1 MAPKTPASRPD
12 DRPPATLTSL
22 PRVMSDPSSR
32 SRSRRLAVAVT
43 TGVALLA
50 GAVVWSGP
58 VAADSVDDARR
69 KVNEMADRLEAA
81 EEEVDRLSEEL
92 RVAEDDK
99 VRLDIEI
106 AEAEVVIAAMEAEV
120 GGLQAQMS
128 DLAVQAFVGGGNG
141 GSLTGLLSPGAG
153 PNEAVQRQYLTE
165 MALNLGSADSD
176 QLDALIDD
184 LGDKK
189 TELER
194 DRTDAQELAARIQKN
209 QSEAADKIEE
219 YTTLKARA
227 ERELGEALAKERARR
242 AAAAAAAARAQ
253 ANALAASRASGS
265 SNSGSTTGGSTV
277 SRPRFDPSSI
287 PASSSRGA
295 IAVAAARSQIGV
307 KYVKN
312 AAIENQAFDCSGL
325 TMWAW
330 QQAGVSLP
338 HQSRRQFSS
347 SPRIPVEYVEPG
359 DLIFFYDPITHV
371 GIYVGDGM
379 MVDAPGVGRSVRLTA
394 VSWNKVVGV
403 TRPG

>member
-1 MAPKTPASRPD
+1 MSDPASR
-12 DRPPATLTSL
+12 
-22 PRVMSDPSSR
+22 SSR
-32 SRSRRLAVAVT
+32 RRLAAAVT
-43 TGVALLA
+43 TGVTLLA
-50 GAVVWSGP
+50 GALVWVGP
-58 VAADSVDDARR
+58 ARADSVDDARR
-69 KVNEMADRLEAA
+69 KVNEMVDRLEDA
-81 EEEVDRLSEEL
+81 EDEVDRLSEEL

-99 VRLDIEI
+99 ARLDLEI
-106 AEAEVVIAAMEAEV
+106 AEAEVVIAAMETEV

-128 DLAVQAFVGGGNG
+128 DLAVQAFVGGGGG
-141 GSLTGLLSPGAG
+141 GSLTGLLAPGAG

-165 MALNLGSADSD
+165 MALNLGSANSD

-189 TELER
+189 AELER
-194 DRTDAQELAARIQKN
+194 DRTNAEELATRIQES
-209 QSEAADKIEE
+209 QREAADKIEE
-219 YTTLKARA
+219 YTALKAKA

-265 SNSGSTTGGSTV
+265 PASNTNSSSGGTNV

-295 IAVAAARSQIGV
+295 MAVAAARSQIGV

-312 AAIENQAFDCSGL
+312 AATENEAFDCSGL

-347 SPRIPVEYVEPG
+347 SPRIPVEYIEPG
-359 DLIFFYDPITHV
+359 DLIFFYNPITHV

>member
-1 MAPKTPASRPD
+1 
-12 DRPPATLTSL
+12 
-22 PRVMSDPSSR
+22 
-32 SRSRRLAVAVT
+32 
-43 TGVALLA
+43 
-50 GAVVWSGP
+50 
-58 VAADSVDDARR
+58 
-69 KVNEMADRLEAA
+69 
-81 EEEVDRLSEEL
+81 
-92 RVAEDDK
+92 
-99 VRLDIEI
+99 
-106 AEAEVVIAAMEAEV
+106 
-120 GGLQAQMS
+120 
-128 DLAVQAFVGGGNG
+128 
-141 GSLTGLLSPGAG
+141 
-153 PNEAVQRQYLTE
+153 
-165 MALNLGSADSD
+165 
-176 QLDALIDD
+176 
-184 LGDKK
+184 
-189 TELER
+189 
-194 DRTDAQELAARIQKN
+194 
-209 QSEAADKIEE
+209 IEE
-219 YTTLKARA
+219 YTALKAKA

-265 SNSGSTTGGSTV
+265 PASTTGSSSGGTNV

-295 IAVAAARSQIGV
+295 MAVAAARSQIGV

-312 AAIENQAFDCSGL
+312 AATENEAFDCSGL

-347 SPRIPVEYVEPG
+347 SPRIPVEYIEPG
-359 DLIFFYDPITHV
+359 DLIFFYNPITHV

>member
-1 MAPKTPASRPD
+1 MSDPASR
-12 DRPPATLTSL
+12 
-22 PRVMSDPSSR
+22 SSG
-32 SRSRRLAVAVT
+32 RRLAAAVT
-43 TGVALLA
+43 TGVTLLA
-50 GAVVWSGP
+50 GALVWVGP
-58 VAADSVDDARR
+58 ARADSVDDARR
-69 KVNEMADRLEAA
+69 KVNEMVDRLEDA
-81 EEEVDRLSEEL
+81 EDEVDRLSEEL

-99 VRLDIEI
+99 ARLDLEI
-106 AEAEVVIAAMEAEV
+106 AEAEVVIAAMETEV

-128 DLAVQAFVGGGNG
+128 DLAVQAFVGGGGG
-141 GSLTGLLSPGAG
+141 GSLTGLLAPGAG

-165 MALNLGSADSD
+165 MALNLGSANSD

-189 TELER
+189 AELER
-194 DRTDAQELAARIQKN
+194 DRTNAEELATRIQES
-209 QSEAADKIEE
+209 QREAADKIEE
-219 YTTLKARA
+219 YTALKAKA
-227 ERELGEALAKERARR
+227 ERELGEALAKERSRR

-265 SNSGSTTGGSTV
+265 PASTTGSSSGGTNV

-295 IAVAAARSQIGV
+295 MAVAAARSQIGV

-312 AAIENQAFDCSGL
+312 AATENEAFDCSGL

-347 SPRIPVEYVEPG
+347 SPRIPVEYIEPG
-359 DLIFFYDPITHV
+359 DLIFFYNPITHV

>member
-1 MAPKTPASRPD
+1 MSDPASR
-12 DRPPATLTSL
+12 T
-22 PRVMSDPSSR
+22 
-32 SRSRRLAVAVT
+32 SRRRLTAAIT
-43 TGVALLA
+43 TGVTMLA
-50 GAVVWSGP
+50 GALVWVGP
-58 VAADSVDDARR
+58 ARADSVDDARR
-69 KVNEMADRLEAA
+69 KVNEMVDRLEDA
-81 EEEVDRLSEEL
+81 EDEVDRLSEEL

-99 VRLDIEI
+99 ARLDIEI
-106 AEAEVVIAAMEAEV
+106 AEAEVVIAAMETEV

-128 DLAVQAFVGGGNG
+128 DLAVQAFVGGGGG
-141 GSLTGLLSPGAG
+141 GSLTGLLAPGAG

-165 MALNLGSADSD
+165 MALNLGSANSD

-189 TELER
+189 AELER
-194 DRTDAQELAARIQKN
+194 DRTNAEELATRIQES
-209 QSEAADKIEE
+209 QREAADKIEE
-219 YTTLKARA
+219 YTTLKAKA

-265 SNSGSTTGGSTV
+265 PASTTGSSSGGTNV

-295 IAVAAARSQIGV
+295 MAVAAARSQIGV

-312 AAIENQAFDCSGL
+312 AATENEAFDCSGL

-347 SPRIPVEYVEPG
+347 SPRIPVEYIEPG
-359 DLIFFYDPITHV
+359 DLIFFYNPITHV

>member
-1 MAPKTPASRPD
+1 MSDPASR
-12 DRPPATLTSL
+12 
-22 PRVMSDPSSR
+22 SSG
-32 SRSRRLAVAVT
+32 RRLAAAVT
-43 TGVALLA
+43 TGVTLLA
-50 GAVVWSGP
+50 GALVWVGP
-58 VAADSVDDARR
+58 ARADSVDDARR
-69 KVNEMADRLEAA
+69 KVNEMVDRLEDA
-81 EEEVDRLSEEL
+81 EDEVDRLSEEL

-99 VRLDIEI
+99 ARLDIEI
-106 AEAEVVIAAMEAEV
+106 AEAEVVISAMETEV

-128 DLAVQAFVGGGNG
+128 DLAVQAFVGGGGG
-141 GSLTGLLSPGAG
+141 GSLTGLLAPGAG

-165 MALNLGSADSD
+165 MALNLGSANSD

-189 TELER
+189 AELER
-194 DRTDAQELAARIQKN
+194 DRTNAEELATRIQES
-209 QSEAADKIEE
+209 QREAADKIEE
-219 YTTLKARA
+219 YTALKAKA

-265 SNSGSTTGGSTV
+265 PASTTGSSSGGTNV

-295 IAVAAARSQIGV
+295 MAVAAARSQIGV

-312 AAIENQAFDCSGL
+312 AATENEAFDCSGL

-347 SPRIPVEYVEPG
+347 SPRIPVEYIEPG
-359 DLIFFYDPITHV
+359 DLIFFYNPITHV

>member
-1 MAPKTPASRPD
+1 MSDPASR
-12 DRPPATLTSL
+12 
-22 PRVMSDPSSR
+22 SSR
-32 SRSRRLAVAVT
+32 RRLAAAVT
-43 TGVALLA
+43 TGVTLLA
-50 GAVVWSGP
+50 GALVWVGP
-58 VAADSVDDARR
+58 ARADSVDDARR
-69 KVNEMADRLEAA
+69 KVNEMVDRLEDA
-81 EEEVDRLSEEL
+81 EDEVDRLSEEL

-99 VRLDIEI
+99 ARLDLEI
-106 AEAEVVIAAMEAEV
+106 AEAEVVIAAMETEV

-128 DLAVQAFVGGGNG
+128 DLAVQAFVGGGGG
-141 GSLTGLLSPGAG
+141 GSLTGLLAPGAG

-165 MALNLGSADSD
+165 MALNLGSANSD

-189 TELER
+189 AELER
-194 DRTDAQELAARIQKN
+194 DRTNAEELATRIQES
-209 QSEAADKIEE
+209 QREAADKIEE
-219 YTTLKARA
+219 YTALKAKA

-253 ANALAASRASGS
+253 ANALAASRASGPPASNTTS
-265 SNSGSTTGGSTV
+265 SSGGTNV

-295 IAVAAARSQIGV
+295 MAVAAARSQIGV

-312 AAIENQAFDCSGL
+312 AATENEAFDCSGL

-347 SPRIPVEYVEPG
+347 SPRIPVEYIEPG
-359 DLIFFYDPITHV
+359 DLIFFYNPITHV

>member
-1 MAPKTPASRPD
+1 
-12 DRPPATLTSL
+12 
-22 PRVMSDPSSR
+22 MSDPTSR
-32 SRSRRLAVAVT
+32 TSRRRLTAAIT
-43 TGVALLA
+43 TGVTMLA
-50 GAVVWSGP
+50 GALVWVGP
-58 VAADSVDDARR
+58 ARADSVDDARR
-69 KVNEMADRLEAA
+69 KVNEMVDRLEDA
-81 EEEVDRLSEEL
+81 EDEVDRLSEEL

-99 VRLDIEI
+99 ARLDIEI
-106 AEAEVVIAAMEAEV
+106 AEAEVVIAAMETEV

-128 DLAVQAFVGGGNG
+128 DLAVQAFVGGGGG
-141 GSLTGLLSPGAG
+141 GSLTGLLAPGAG

-165 MALNLGSADSD
+165 MALNLGSANSD

-189 TELER
+189 AELER
-194 DRTDAQELAARIQKN
+194 DRTNAEELATRIQES

-219 YTTLKARA
+219 YTALKAKA

-265 SNSGSTTGGSTV
+265 PASTTGSSSGGTNV

-295 IAVAAARSQIGV
+295 MAVAAARSQIGV

-312 AAIENQAFDCSGL
+312 AATENEAFDCSGL

-347 SPRIPVEYVEPG
+347 SPRIPVEYIEPG
-359 DLIFFYDPITHV
+359 DLIFFYNPITHV

>member
-1 MAPKTPASRPD
+1 
-12 DRPPATLTSL
+12 
-22 PRVMSDPSSR
+22 MSDQTEHPTFRR
-32 SRSRRLAVAVT
+32 SVAALAAI
-43 TGVALLA
+43 VALLA
-50 GAVVWSGP
+50 GAFIHAGRVV
-58 VAADSVDDARR
+58 ADSVDDARR
-69 KVNEMADRLEAA
+69 QVNEMADRLEAA

-99 VRLDIEI
+99 ARLDVEI
-106 AEAEVVIAAMEAEV
+106 AEAEVEIAAMETEV
-120 GGLQAQMS
+120 GGLRAEMS
-128 DLAVQAFVGGGNG
+128 DVAVQAFVGGGGG
-141 GSLTGLLSPGAG
+141 GSLTGLLAPGAG

-189 TELER
+189 AELER
-194 DRTDAQELAARIQKN
+194 DRTAAEELAANIEEN
-209 QSEAADKIEE
+209 QRKAADKIEE
-219 YTTLKARA
+219 YTALKAKA
-227 ERELGEALAKERARR
+227 ERQLGEALAKERARR
-242 AAAAAAAARAQ
+242 AAAAAVAARAQ
-253 ANALAASRASGS
+253 AAALAASRASGS
-265 SNSGSTTGGSTV
+265 SASNPGASTSNSGSAT
-277 SRPRFDPSSI
+277 RPRFDPASI

-312 AAIENQAFDCSGL
+312 AAVENEAFDCSGL

-338 HQSRRQFSS
+338 HQSRRQFAS
-347 SPRIPVEYVEPG
+347 SPQIPVEYVEPG
-359 DLIFFYDPITHV
+359 DLIFFYSPITHV
-371 GIYVGDGM
+371 GIYVGGGM
-379 MVDAPGVGRSVRLTA
+379 MVDAPGVGRTVRLTA

>member
-1 MAPKTPASRPD
+1 MSDPASR
-12 DRPPATLTSL
+12 
-22 PRVMSDPSSR
+22 SSR
-32 SRSRRLAVAVT
+32 RRLAAAVT
-43 TGVALLA
+43 TGVTLLA
-50 GAVVWSGP
+50 GALVWVGP
-58 VAADSVDDARR
+58 ARADSVDDARR
-69 KVNEMADRLEAA
+69 KVNEMVDRLEDA
-81 EEEVDRLSEEL
+81 EDEVDRLSEEL

-99 VRLDIEI
+99 ARLDLEI
-106 AEAEVVIAAMEAEV
+106 AEAEVVIAAMETEV

-128 DLAVQAFVGGGNG
+128 DLAVQAFVGGGGG
-141 GSLTGLLSPGAG
+141 GSLTGLLAPGAG

-165 MALNLGSADSD
+165 MALNLGSANSD

-189 TELER
+189 AELER
-194 DRTDAQELAARIQKN
+194 DRTNAEELATRIQES

-219 YTTLKARA
+219 YTALKAKA

-253 ANALAASRASGS
+253 ANALAASRASGPPASNTNS
-265 SNSGSTTGGSTV
+265 SSGGTNV

-295 IAVAAARSQIGV
+295 MAVAAARSQIGV

-312 AAIENQAFDCSGL
+312 AATENEAFDCSGL

-347 SPRIPVEYVEPG
+347 SPRIPVEYIEPG
-359 DLIFFYDPITHV
+359 DLIFFYNPITHV

>member
-1 MAPKTPASRPD
+1 MSDPASR
-12 DRPPATLTSL
+12 
-22 PRVMSDPSSR
+22 SSG
-32 SRSRRLAVAVT
+32 RRLAAAVT
-43 TGVALLA
+43 AGVTLLA
-50 GAVVWSGP
+50 GALVWVGP
-58 VAADSVDDARR
+58 ARADSVDDARR
-69 KVNEMADRLEAA
+69 KVNEMVDRLEDA
-81 EEEVDRLSEEL
+81 EDEVDRLSEEL

-99 VRLDIEI
+99 ARLDLEI
-106 AEAEVVIAAMEAEV
+106 AEAEVVIAAMETEV

-128 DLAVQAFVGGGNG
+128 DLAVQAFVGGGGG
-141 GSLTGLLSPGAG
+141 GSLTGLLAPGAG

-165 MALNLGSADSD
+165 MALNLGSANSD

-189 TELER
+189 AELER
-194 DRTDAQELAARIQKN
+194 DRTNAEELATRIQES
-209 QSEAADKIEE
+209 QREAADKIEE
-219 YTTLKARA
+219 YTALKAKA

-265 SNSGSTTGGSTV
+265 PASNTNSSSGGTNV

-295 IAVAAARSQIGV
+295 MAVAAARSQIGV

-312 AAIENQAFDCSGL
+312 AATENEAFDCSGL

-347 SPRIPVEYVEPG
+347 SPRIPVEYIEPG
-359 DLIFFYDPITHV
+359 DLIFFYNPITHV

>member
-1 MAPKTPASRPD
+1 MSDPASR
-12 DRPPATLTSL
+12 
-22 PRVMSDPSSR
+22 SSR
-32 SRSRRLAVAVT
+32 RRLAAAVT
-43 TGVALLA
+43 TGVTLLA
-50 GAVVWSGP
+50 GALVWVGP
-58 VAADSVDDARR
+58 ARADSVDDARR
-69 KVNEMADRLEAA
+69 KVNEMVDRLEDA
-81 EEEVDRLSEEL
+81 EDEVDRLSEEL

-99 VRLDIEI
+99 ARLDLEI
-106 AEAEVVIAAMEAEV
+106 AEAEVVIAAMETEV

-128 DLAVQAFVGGGNG
+128 DLAVQAFVGGGGG
-141 GSLTGLLSPGAG
+141 GSLTGLLAPGAG

-165 MALNLGSADSD
+165 MALNLGSANSD

-189 TELER
+189 AELER
-194 DRTDAQELAARIQKN
+194 DRTNAEELATRIQES
-209 QSEAADKIEE
+209 QREAADKIEE
-219 YTTLKARA
+219 YTALKAKA

-265 SNSGSTTGGSTV
+265 PESTTGSSSGGTNV

-295 IAVAAARSQIGV
+295 MAVAAARSQIGV

-312 AAIENQAFDCSGL
+312 AATENEAFDCSGL

-347 SPRIPVEYVEPG
+347 SPRIPVEYIEPG
-359 DLIFFYDPITHV
+359 DLIFFYNPITHV

>member
-1 MAPKTPASRPD
+1 MSDPASR
-12 DRPPATLTSL
+12 
-22 PRVMSDPSSR
+22 SSR
-32 SRSRRLAVAVT
+32 RRLAAAVT
-43 TGVALLA
+43 TGVTLLA
-50 GAVVWSGP
+50 GALVWVGP
-58 VAADSVDDARR
+58 ARADSVDDARR
-69 KVNEMADRLEAA
+69 KVNEMVDRLEDA
-81 EEEVDRLSEEL
+81 EDEVDRLSEEL

-99 VRLDIEI
+99 ARLDIEI
-106 AEAEVVIAAMEAEV
+106 AEAEVVIAAMETEV

-128 DLAVQAFVGGGNG
+128 DLAVQAFVGGGGG
-141 GSLTGLLSPGAG
+141 GSLTGLLAPGAG

-165 MALNLGSADSD
+165 MALNLGSANSD

-189 TELER
+189 AELER
-194 DRTDAQELAARIQKN
+194 DRTNAEELATRIQES

-219 YTTLKARA
+219 YTALKAKA

-265 SNSGSTTGGSTV
+265 PASTTGSSSGGTNV

-295 IAVAAARSQIGV
+295 MAVAAARSQIGV

-312 AAIENQAFDCSGL
+312 AATENEAFDCSGL

-347 SPRIPVEYVEPG
+347 SPRIPVEYIEPG
-359 DLIFFYDPITHV
+359 DLIFFYNPITHV

>member
-1 MAPKTPASRPD
+1 
-12 DRPPATLTSL
+12 
-22 PRVMSDPSSR
+22 MSDPTSR
-32 SRSRRLAVAVT
+32 TSRRRLTAAIT
-43 TGVALLA
+43 TGVTMLA
-50 GAVVWSGP
+50 GALVWVGP
-58 VAADSVDDARR
+58 ARADSVDDARR
-69 KVNEMADRLEAA
+69 KVNEMVDRLEDA
-81 EEEVDRLSEEL
+81 EDEVDRLSEEL

-99 VRLDIEI
+99 ARLDIEI
-106 AEAEVVIAAMEAEV
+106 AEAEVVIAAMETEV

-128 DLAVQAFVGGGNG
+128 DLAVQAFVGGGGG
-141 GSLTGLLSPGAG
+141 GSLTGLLAPGAG

-165 MALNLGSADSD
+165 MALNLGSANSD

-189 TELER
+189 AELER
-194 DRTDAQELAARIQKN
+194 DRTNVEELATRIQES
-209 QSEAADKIEE
+209 QREAADKIEE
-219 YTTLKARA
+219 YTALKAKA

-253 ANALAASRASGS
+253 ANALAASRVSGAPASNTGS
-265 SNSGSTTGGSTV
+265 SSGGTNV

-295 IAVAAARSQIGV
+295 MAVAAARSQIGV

-312 AAIENQAFDCSGL
+312 AATENEAFDCSGL

-359 DLIFFYDPITHV
+359 DLIFFYNPITHV

>member
-1 MAPKTPASRPD
+1 MSDPASR
-12 DRPPATLTSL
+12 TS
-22 PRVMSDPSSR
+22 P
-32 SRSRRLAVAVT
+32 RRLAATIAGAVT
-43 TGVALLA
+43 LLA
-50 GAVVWSGP
+50 GALVWVGP
-58 VAADSVDDARR
+58 ARADSVDDARR
-69 KVNEMADRLEAA
+69 RVNEMADRLDAA

-99 VRLDIEI
+99 ARLDVEI
-106 AEAEVVIAAMEAEV
+106 AEAEAEIATMEAEV

-128 DLAVQAFVGGGNG
+128 DLAVQAFVGGGGG
-141 GSLTGLLSPGAG
+141 GSLTGLLAPGAG

-165 MALNLGSADSD
+165 MALNLGSANSD

-189 TELER
+189 AKLER
-194 DRTDAQELAARIQKN
+194 DRTAAQELTSRIEEN
-209 QSEAADKIEE
+209 QREAADKIAT
-219 YTTLKARA
+219 YTALKAKA
-227 ERELGEALAKERARR
+227 ERELGDALAKERARR

-253 ANALAASRASGS
+253 ATALAASRASAPNAGS
-265 SNSGSTTGGSTV
+265 SSGGAGA
-277 SRPRFDPSSI
+277 SRTRFDPSSI

-312 AAIENQAFDCSGL
+312 AAVENQAFDCSGL

-347 SPRIPVEYVEPG
+347 SPRIPVEYIEPG

-371 GIYVGDGM
+371 GIYVGGGM

>member
-1 MAPKTPASRPD
+1 MSDPASR
-12 DRPPATLTSL
+12 
-22 PRVMSDPSSR
+22 SSR
-32 SRSRRLAVAVT
+32 RRLAAAVT
-43 TGVALLA
+43 TGVTLLA
-50 GAVVWSGP
+50 GALVWVGP
-58 VAADSVDDARR
+58 ARADSVDDARR
-69 KVNEMADRLEAA
+69 KVNEMVDRLEDA
-81 EEEVDRLSEEL
+81 EDEVDRLSEEL

-99 VRLDIEI
+99 ARLDLEI
-106 AEAEVVIAAMEAEV
+106 AEAEVVIAAMETEV

-128 DLAVQAFVGGGNG
+128 DLAVQAFVGGGGG
-141 GSLTGLLSPGAG
+141 GSLTGLLAPGAG

-165 MALNLGSADSD
+165 MALNLGSANSD

-189 TELER
+189 AELER
-194 DRTDAQELAARIQKN
+194 DRTNAEELATRIQES
-209 QSEAADKIEE
+209 QREAADKIEE
-219 YTTLKARA
+219 YTALKAKA

-265 SNSGSTTGGSTV
+265 PASTTGSSSGGTNV

-295 IAVAAARSQIGV
+295 MAVAAARSQIGV

-312 AAIENQAFDCSGL
+312 AATENEAFDCSGL

-347 SPRIPVEYVEPG
+347 SPRIPVEYIEPG
-359 DLIFFYDPITHV
+359 DLIFFYNPITHV

>member
-1 MAPKTPASRPD
+1 MSDPASR
-12 DRPPATLTSL
+12 
-22 PRVMSDPSSR
+22 SSG
-32 SRSRRLAVAVT
+32 RRLAAAVT
-43 TGVALLA
+43 TGVTLLA
-50 GAVVWSGP
+50 GALVWVGP
-58 VAADSVDDARR
+58 ARADSVDDARR
-69 KVNEMADRLEAA
+69 KVNEMVDRLEDA
-81 EEEVDRLSEEL
+81 EDEVDRLSEEL

-99 VRLDIEI
+99 ARLDLEI
-106 AEAEVVIAAMEAEV
+106 AEAEVVIAAMETEV

-128 DLAVQAFVGGGNG
+128 DLAVQAFVGGGGG
-141 GSLTGLLSPGAG
+141 GSLTGLLAPGAG

-165 MALNLGSADSD
+165 MALNLGSANSD

-189 TELER
+189 AELER
-194 DRTDAQELAARIQKN
+194 DRTNAEELATRIQES
-209 QSEAADKIEE
+209 QREAADKIEE
-219 YTTLKARA
+219 YTALKAKA

-265 SNSGSTTGGSTV
+265 PASNTNSSSGGTNV
-277 SRPRFDPSSI
+277 SRPRFDPSSV

-295 IAVAAARSQIGV
+295 MAVAAARSQIGV

-312 AAIENQAFDCSGL
+312 AATENEAFDCSGL

-347 SPRIPVEYVEPG
+347 SPRIPVEYIEPG
-359 DLIFFYDPITHV
+359 DLIFFYNPITHV

>member
-1 MAPKTPASRPD
+1 MSDPASR
-12 DRPPATLTSL
+12 TS
-22 PRVMSDPSSR
+22 P
-32 SRSRRLAVAVT
+32 RRLAATIAGGVT
-43 TGVALLA
+43 LLA
-50 GAVVWSGP
+50 GALVWVGP
-58 VAADSVDDARR
+58 ARADSVDDARR
-69 KVNEMADRLEAA
+69 RVNEMADRLDAA

-99 VRLDIEI
+99 ARLDVEI
-106 AEAEVVIAAMEAEV
+106 AEAEAEIATMEAEV

-128 DLAVQAFVGGGNG
+128 DLAVQAFVGGGGG
-141 GSLTGLLSPGAG
+141 GSLTGLLAPGAG

-165 MALNLGSADSD
+165 MALNLGSANSD

-189 TELER
+189 AKLER
-194 DRTDAQELAARIQKN
+194 DRTAAQELTSRIEEN
-209 QSEAADKIEE
+209 QREAADKIAT
-219 YTTLKARA
+219 YTALKAKA
-227 ERELGEALAKERARR
+227 ERELGDALAKERARR

-253 ANALAASRASGS
+253 ATALAASRASAPNAGS
-265 SNSGSTTGGSTV
+265 SSGGAGA
-277 SRPRFDPSSI
+277 SRTRFDPSSI

-312 AAIENQAFDCSGL
+312 AAVENQAFDCSGL

-347 SPRIPVEYVEPG
+347 SPRIPVEYIEPG

-371 GIYVGDGM
+371 GIYVGGGM

>member
-1 MAPKTPASRPD
+1 
-12 DRPPATLTSL
+12 
-22 PRVMSDPSSR
+22 
-32 SRSRRLAVAVT
+32 
-43 TGVALLA
+43 
-50 GAVVWSGP
+50 
-58 VAADSVDDARR
+58 
-69 KVNEMADRLEAA
+69 
-81 EEEVDRLSEEL
+81 
-92 RVAEDDK
+92 VAEDDK
-99 VRLDIEI
+99 ARLDIEI
-106 AEAEVVIAAMEAEV
+106 AESEVVIAAMETEV

-189 TELER
+189 TKLER
-194 DRTDAQELAARIQKN
+194 DRTNAEELAARIQTS

-219 YTTLKARA
+219 YTALKARA

-253 ANALAASRASGS
+253 ANALAASRAS
-265 SNSGSTTGGSTV
+265 SNSGTTNTGSTAGGSGA

>member
-1 MAPKTPASRPD
+1 MF
-12 DRPPATLTSL
+12 
-22 PRVMSDPSSR
+22 DPSSR
-32 SRSRRLAVAVT
+32 TRFRRLAAAVT
-43 TGVALLA
+43 SGVALLA
-50 GAVVWSGP
+50 GAVVWGGP

-99 VRLDIEI
+99 ARLDIEI
-106 AEAEVVIAAMEAEV
+106 AESEVVIAAMETEV

-189 TELER
+189 TKLER
-194 DRTDAQELAARIQKN
+194 DRTNAEELAARIQTS
-209 QSEAADKIEE
+209 QSDAADKIEE
-219 YTTLKARA
+219 YTALKARA

-253 ANALAASRASGS
+253 ANALAASRAS
-265 SNSGSTTGGSTV
+265 SNSGTTNTGSTAGGSGA

-347 SPRIPVEYVEPG
+347 SPRIPVEYIEPG

>member
-1 MAPKTPASRPD
+1 MSDPASR
-12 DRPPATLTSL
+12 
-22 PRVMSDPSSR
+22 SSG
-32 SRSRRLAVAVT
+32 RRLAAAVT
-43 TGVALLA
+43 TGVTLLA
-50 GAVVWSGP
+50 GALVWVGP
-58 VAADSVDDARR
+58 ARADSVDDARR
-69 KVNEMADRLEAA
+69 KVNEMVDRLEDA
-81 EEEVDRLSEEL
+81 EDEVDRLSEEL

-99 VRLDIEI
+99 ARLDLEI
-106 AEAEVVIAAMEAEV
+106 AEAEVVIAAMETEV

-128 DLAVQAFVGGGNG
+128 DLAVQAFVGGGGG
-141 GSLTGLLSPGAG
+141 GSLTGLLAPGAG

-165 MALNLGSADSD
+165 MALNLGSANSD

-189 TELER
+189 AELER
-194 DRTDAQELAARIQKN
+194 DRTNAEELATRIQES
-209 QSEAADKIEE
+209 QREAADKIEE
-219 YTTLKARA
+219 YTALKAKA

-265 SNSGSTTGGSTV
+265 PASTTGSSSGGTNV

-295 IAVAAARSQIGV
+295 MAVAAARSQIGV

-312 AAIENQAFDCSGL
+312 AATENEAFDCSGL

-347 SPRIPVEYVEPG
+347 SPRIPVEYIEPG
-359 DLIFFYDPITHV
+359 DLIFFYNPITHV

>member
-1 MAPKTPASRPD
+1 
-12 DRPPATLTSL
+12 
-22 PRVMSDPSSR
+22 MSDPTSR
-32 SRSRRLAVAVT
+32 TSRRRLTAAIT
-43 TGVALLA
+43 TGVTMLA
-50 GAVVWSGP
+50 GALVWVGP
-58 VAADSVDDARR
+58 ARADSVDDARR
-69 KVNEMADRLEAA
+69 KVNEMVDRLEDA
-81 EEEVDRLSEEL
+81 EDEVDRLSEEL

-99 VRLDIEI
+99 ARLDLEI
-106 AEAEVVIAAMEAEV
+106 AEAEVVIAAMETEV

-128 DLAVQAFVGGGNG
+128 DLAVQAFVGGGGG
-141 GSLTGLLSPGAG
+141 GSLTGLLAPGAG

-165 MALNLGSADSD
+165 MALNLGSANSD

-189 TELER
+189 AELER
-194 DRTDAQELAARIQKN
+194 DRTNAEELATRIQES
-209 QSEAADKIEE
+209 QREAADKIEE
-219 YTTLKARA
+219 YTALKAKA

-265 SNSGSTTGGSTV
+265 PASTTGSSSGGTNV

-295 IAVAAARSQIGV
+295 MAVAAARSQIGV

-312 AAIENQAFDCSGL
+312 AATENEAFDCSGL

-347 SPRIPVEYVEPG
+347 SPRIPVEYIEPG
-359 DLIFFYDPITHV
+359 DLIFFYNPITHV

>member
-1 MAPKTPASRPD
+1 MSDPASR
-12 DRPPATLTSL
+12 
-22 PRVMSDPSSR
+22 SSR
-32 SRSRRLAVAVT
+32 RRLAAAVT
-43 TGVALLA
+43 TGVTMLA
-50 GAVVWSGP
+50 GALVWVGP
-58 VAADSVDDARR
+58 ARADSVDDARR
-69 KVNEMADRLEAA
+69 KVNEMVDRLEDA
-81 EEEVDRLSEEL
+81 EDEVDRLSEEL

-99 VRLDIEI
+99 ARLDLEI
-106 AEAEVVIAAMEAEV
+106 AEAEVVIAAMETEV

-128 DLAVQAFVGGGNG
+128 DLAVQAFVGGGGG
-141 GSLTGLLSPGAG
+141 GSLTGLLAPGAG

-165 MALNLGSADSD
+165 MALNLGSANSD

-189 TELER
+189 AELER
-194 DRTDAQELAARIQKN
+194 DRTNAEELATRIQES

-219 YTTLKARA
+219 YTALKAKA

-265 SNSGSTTGGSTV
+265 PASTTGSSSGGTNV

-295 IAVAAARSQIGV
+295 MAVAAARSQIGV

-312 AAIENQAFDCSGL
+312 AATENEAFDCSGL

-347 SPRIPVEYVEPG
+347 SPRIPVEYIEPG
-359 DLIFFYDPITHV
+359 DLIFFYNPITHV

>member
-1 MAPKTPASRPD
+1 MSDPASR
-12 DRPPATLTSL
+12 
-22 PRVMSDPSSR
+22 SSR
-32 SRSRRLAVAVT
+32 RRLAAAVT
-43 TGVALLA
+43 TGVTLLA
-50 GAVVWSGP
+50 GALVWVGP
-58 VAADSVDDARR
+58 ARADSVDDARR
-69 KVNEMADRLEAA
+69 KVNEMVDRLEDA
-81 EEEVDRLSEEL
+81 EDEVDRLSEEL

-99 VRLDIEI
+99 ARLDLEI
-106 AEAEVVIAAMEAEV
+106 AEAEVVIAAMETEV

-128 DLAVQAFVGGGNG
+128 DLAVQAFVGGGGG
-141 GSLTGLLSPGAG
+141 GSLTGLLAPGAG

-165 MALNLGSADSD
+165 MALNLGSANSD

-189 TELER
+189 AELER
-194 DRTDAQELAARIQKN
+194 DRTNAEELATRIQES

-219 YTTLKARA
+219 YTALKAKA

-265 SNSGSTTGGSTV
+265 PASTTGSSSGGTNV

-295 IAVAAARSQIGV
+295 MAVAAARSQIGV

-312 AAIENQAFDCSGL
+312 AATENEAFDCSGL

-347 SPRIPVEYVEPG
+347 SPRIPVEYIEPG
-359 DLIFFYDPITHV
+359 DLIFFYNPITHV

>member
-1 MAPKTPASRPD
+1 MIAPVSRT
-12 DRPPATLTSL
+12 RC
-22 PRVMSDPSSR
+22 
-32 SRSRRLAVAVT
+32 RRLAAVVT
-43 TGVALLA
+43 CGVALLG
-50 GAVVWSGP
+50 GAVTWGGP

-99 VRLDIEI
+99 ARLDIEI
-106 AEAEVVIAAMEAEV
+106 DEAEVVIAAMETEV

-189 TELER
+189 TKLER
-194 DRTDAQELAARIQKN
+194 DRTDAEELAVRIQSS

-227 ERELGEALAKERARR
+227 ERELGDALAKERARR

-253 ANALAASRASGS
+253 ANALAASRASSPSGT
-265 SNSGSTTGGSTV
+265 SNSGSTSGGTGA

-347 SPRIPVEYVEPG
+347 SPRIPVEYIEPG